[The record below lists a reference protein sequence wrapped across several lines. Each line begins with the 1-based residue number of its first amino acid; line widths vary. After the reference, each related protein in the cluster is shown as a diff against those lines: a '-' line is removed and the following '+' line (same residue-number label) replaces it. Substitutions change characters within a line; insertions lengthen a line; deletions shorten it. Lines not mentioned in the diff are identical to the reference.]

1 MLYNEIT
8 RNGLHHLTIIKY
20 NNSGGKNMKK
30 TKLISLMISCFM
42 TASLVAGCGSS
53 ASTSTSTKPATDNK
67 PVKITMLNS
76 KGEIEAQLEDAAKAF
91 TKANPKISLEIIP
104 CPAGGSPFEKISAM
118 YAAGNADR
126 KSVV

>member
-1 MLYNEIT
+1 MVYNEIA
-8 RNGLHHLTIIKY
+8 RNGLHYLTVIKY
-20 NNSGGKNMKK
+20 KNFGGKSMKK

-76 KGEIEAQLEDAAKAF
+76 KGEIQSQLEDAAKAF
-91 TKANPKISLEIIP
+91 TKTNPKITLEVVP
-104 CPAGGSPFEKISAM
+104 CPAGGSP
-118 YAAGNADR
+118 
-126 KSVV
+126 